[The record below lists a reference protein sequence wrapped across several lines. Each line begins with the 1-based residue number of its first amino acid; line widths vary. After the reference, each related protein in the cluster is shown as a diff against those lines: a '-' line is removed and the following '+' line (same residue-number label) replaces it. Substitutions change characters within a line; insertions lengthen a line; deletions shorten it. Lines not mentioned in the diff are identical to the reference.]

1 MLQANSL
8 MKRYGQ
14 RQVLDGVS
22 LRVDDGEL
30 YGFVG
35 GNGAGKT
42 TAMRI
47 MLGVNR
53 PDDGVVLINGRPVD
67 DRARATIGYMP
78 EERGLYPKMTLVA
91 QLTHFAVLHGI
102 TRRAAHRA
110 AEYWLDRLGLG
121 DRHDSALED
130 LSLGNQQRVQLAA
143 ALVHEPR
150 ALVMDEPFSGLDP
163 QAVDVIA
170 DVLREEAARGVPVL
184 FSSHQLDLVERMCHR
199 IGILRAGCI
208 IAEGTVTELGTSVGE
223 QIVVTTPVPREV
235 WLQELPL
242 LSDRSETTQS
252 DGKRLARGI
261 TVEDERGD
269 QTRLRL
275 FGLDDQE
282 VLDAVHRHGR
292 VDAFTPWQPSLHEI
306 YSEAMT
312 DTSTVNREDR

>member
-1 MLQANSL
+1 MLQAKNL

-42 TAMRI
+42 TSMRI
-47 MLGVNR
+47 MLGVNQ
-53 PDDGVVLINGRPVD
+53 PDEGAVLIDGRPVD
-67 DRARATIGYMP
+67 DRARAMIGYMP

-91 QLTHFAVLHGI
+91 QLTHFAVLHGV
-102 TRRAAHRA
+102 TRRAAHQV
-110 AEYWLDRLGLG
+110 AEYWLDRLGLS
-121 DRHDSALED
+121 DRHDTALED

-199 IGILRAGCI
+199 IGILRAGRI
-208 IAEGTVTELGTSVGE
+208 IAEGTVAELGATVGE

-235 WLQELPL
+235 WLHDLPL
-242 LSDRSETTQS
+242 LPDRSEATQS
-252 DGKRLARGI
+252 DGRRLARGV
-261 TVEDERGD
+261 TVEAENGD

-275 FGLDDQE
+275 FGLDNQQ

-292 VDAFTPWQPSLHEI
+292 IDAFTPWQPSLHEI
-306 YSEAMT
+306 YSDAMT
-312 DTSTVNREDR
+312 DRTTAN